1 MSTKYVHIS
10 CVNQNSA
17 IMKGWRYLIAN
28 KVKHLCWCFFAKN
41 VHYFQAL
48 TIFTKKPYRRYLTD
62 F

>member
-28 KVKHLCWCFFAKN
+28 KVKHLCWCFSAKN

-48 TIFTKKPYRRYLTD
+48 TIFTKKPYRRYLTG